1 MELTTA
7 PSRPISYAAPTSQ
20 KERVVILDS
29 LRGFAI
35 LGILLMNIHSFG
47 LPGDPSFNRA
57 GKYKTLFVHVCY
69 WPWGRNFSFLCSFTT
84 IHTLQLQLL

>member
-7 PSRPISYAAPTSQ
+7 PSRPISHASPTSQ
-20 KERVVILDS
+20 KERIVILDS

-47 LPGDPSFNRA
+47 LPGDPSVRNESGANFNA
-57 GKYKTLFVHVCY
+57 WYYIAL
-69 WPWGRNFSFLCSFTT
+69 S
-84 IHTLQLQLL
+84 